1 MSALDALI
9 AIGGPA
15 LEALGTI
22 AKSSNERRLLSEALR
37 PLIASLESALSKVPL
52 HFEEADVETFKRD
65 LLALEALVLRLAQE
79 RAQQAHNLAVITVL
93 REFESEIKTVS
104 YSTVFEALT
113 KLRGMRVALQ

>member
-1 MSALDALI
+1 MSALEALI
-9 AIGGPA
+9 AAGGPA

-37 PLIASLESALSKVPL
+37 PLIASLENALSKVPL
-52 HFEEADVETFKRD
+52 HFEQADVETFGRD

-79 RAQQAHNLAVITVL
+79 RGHQAHDLAVITAL

-104 YSTVFEALT
+104 YSTAFEALT